1 MPIVKNWPKTF
12 PHPALVFVVI
22 AWGFNFAVI
31 KIAYHDFSPAAL
43 SLIRFLGMWPVL
55 LIATRMLGGSLKYP
69 TGPDRYRILWAGF
82 LASGLYM
89 VLFLEGM
96 QRSGA
101 AQGAITL
108 ATAPIFIG
116 LFSVFAKQEPFRWQ
130 LLIGSLIAFVG
141 VAIVVVAGGADIE
154 GTVLGSMLVLAS
166 AIVWAWSVIVMRPL
180 LARGAPVSV
189 LTLSFPGAA
198 LALIPYG
205 AVAVT
210 ETKWSQ
216 VSTAGWLALAYLVLV
231 AGVLA
236 FIAYYKGISDV
247 GPNKTSMTQFFIPPT
262 AAVGAWLLLG
272 QPITIGQGVGLAVVI
287 LGVYLGSRKLKG
299 RGSAVGAEST
309 LVPVRSIDT

>member
-1 MPIVKNWPKTF
+1 MLVVKSWPKSF

-43 SLIRFLGMWPVL
+43 ALIRFLGMWPVL
-55 LIATRMLGGSLKYP
+55 LVATRMLGGTFRYP
-69 TGPDRYRILWAGF
+69 EGRDKGRIIWAGF

-116 LFSVFAKQEPFRWQ
+116 LFSVIAKQEAFRWQ
-130 LLIGSLIAFVG
+130 LLLGSLIAFAG
-141 VAIVVVAGGADIE
+141 VAIVVVAGNGKIE
-154 GTVLGSMLVLAS
+154 GTLFGSLLVLAS

-180 LARGAPVSV
+180 LERGEPVSV
-189 LTLSFPGAA
+189 LALSFPGAA
-198 LALIPYG
+198 IALIPYG
-205 AVAVT
+205 LMPLI
-210 ETKWSQ
+210 ETKWAS
-216 VSTAGWLALAYLVLV
+216 VSPAGWAALAYLILV

-236 FIAYYKGISDV
+236 FIAYYRGIAEV

-262 AAVGAWLLLG
+262 AAIGAWILLG
-272 QPITIGQGVGLAVVI
+272 QPVTLGQGIGLAVVI

-299 RGSAVGAEST
+299 RIASTAPESGLAPIT
-309 LVPVRSIDT
+309 PTPP